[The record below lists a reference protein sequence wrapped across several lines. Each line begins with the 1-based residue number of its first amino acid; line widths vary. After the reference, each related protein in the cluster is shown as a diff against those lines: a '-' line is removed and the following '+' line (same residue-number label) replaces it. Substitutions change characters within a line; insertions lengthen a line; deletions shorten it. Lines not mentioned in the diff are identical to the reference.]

1 MDGVWPMMSG
11 RRFLADG
18 VRQIL
23 AKQTDDNIESFA
35 QLESIE
41 SLQESD
47 SLFDILR
54 EEAGQSSIQIEN
66 LN

>member
-1 MDGVWPMMSG
+1 MMSG